1 MHSSYN
7 LIKNSNASINGGVE
21 IITDYSK
28 ESQEISN
35 DKEENNILN
44 SYEIIGSR
52 IISKARSDAETI
64 MVEALYK
71 AKEVEK
77 EAYTKGYEQGI
88 NNGYEDGS
96 IKGYE
101 EAISRGREEISTIIE
116 KANEILRSAENT
128 YKEYKNSKKNEI
140 INLALEMAKVISK
153 KEFEADESILNLI
166 NPVME
171 ACRAEENLII
181 RCNSNYVASVESKVK
196 VWKNTYSISGEI
208 LVLEDPIMELGNA
221 VIEKSTGK
229 ITVGI
234 DVTLKNIE
242 EALEEFIGE

>member
-35 DKEENNILN
+35 DNEENNILN

-77 EAYTKGYEQGI
+77 EAYTKG
-88 NNGYEDGS
+88 
-96 IKGYE
+96 
-101 EAISRGREEISTIIE
+101 
-116 KANEILRSAENT
+116 
-128 YKEYKNSKKNEI
+128 
-140 INLALEMAKVISK
+140 
-153 KEFEADESILNLI
+153 
-166 NPVME
+166 
-171 ACRAEENLII
+171 
-181 RCNSNYVASVESKVK
+181 
-196 VWKNTYSISGEI
+196 
-208 LVLEDPIMELGNA
+208 
-221 VIEKSTGK
+221 
-229 ITVGI
+229 
-234 DVTLKNIE
+234 
-242 EALEEFIGE
+242 